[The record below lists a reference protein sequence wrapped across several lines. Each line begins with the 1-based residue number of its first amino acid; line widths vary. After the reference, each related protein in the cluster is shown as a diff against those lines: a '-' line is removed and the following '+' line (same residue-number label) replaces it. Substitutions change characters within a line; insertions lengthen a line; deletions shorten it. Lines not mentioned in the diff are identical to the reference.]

1 MDITIY
7 GADGCATCSNLKEKT
22 SEVIE
27 TEGFDAT
34 VEKVTDMAKLAEK
47 GLMSTPVLE
56 IDDDMVLQGANPS
69 KDRLRDL
76 IAEHR

>member
-7 GADGCATCSNLKEKT
+7 GADGCATCSKLKEKT

-27 TEGFDAT
+27 TEGVDAT

-47 GLMSTPVLE
+47 GLMSTPALE

-69 KDRLRDL
+69 KDRLKDL